1 MKKYLVIGNPIE
13 HSLSPKLHNYWFE
26 KNNIDA
32 NYERRKIDKSEI
44 QKIINETRDFIQ
56 DQAEKGVDLVEL
68 AQVMLSM
75 SREAMVD
82 AYGEYVA
89 DTYINTQISR
99 LKTAHNSLT
108 LH

>member
-1 MKKYLVIGNPIE
+1 MEKV
-13 HSLSPKLHNYWFE
+13 PKPYY
-26 KNNIDA
+26 IMDM
-32 NYERRKIDKSEI
+32 IDKKTEARV
-44 QKIINETRDFIQ
+44 QKIIDDTRHFIQ

-75 SREAMVD
+75 SRETMVD

-89 DTYINTQISR
+89 DTYISNQISR
-99 LKTAHNSLT
+99 LKIPHNSLT

>member
-1 MKKYLVIGNPIE
+1 MEKV
-13 HSLSPKLHNYWFE
+13 PKPYY
-26 KNNIDA
+26 IMTM
-32 NYERRKIDKSEI
+32 IDKKTEARV

-82 AYGEYVA
+82 AYGEYIA

-99 LKTAHNSLT
+99 LKTPNNSLT

>member
-1 MKKYLVIGNPIE
+1 M
-13 HSLSPKLHNYWFE
+13 
-26 KNNIDA
+26 DM
-32 NYERRKIDKSEI
+32 IDKKTEARV
-44 QKIINETRDFIQ
+44 QKIINETRGFVQ
-56 DQAEKGVDLVEL
+56 DQAAKGVDLVEL

-89 DTYINTQISR
+89 DTYITTQISK
-99 LKTAHNSLT
+99 LQTPKNSLT

>member
-1 MKKYLVIGNPIE
+1 M
-13 HSLSPKLHNYWFE
+13 
-26 KNNIDA
+26 DM
-32 NYERRKIDKSEI
+32 IDKKTEARV
-44 QKIINETRDFIQ
+44 QKIINETRDFVQ
-56 DQAEKGVDLVEL
+56 DQAAKGVDLVEL

-89 DTYINTQISR
+89 DTYITNQISK
-99 LKTAHNSLT
+99 LQTPKNSLT

>member
-1 MKKYLVIGNPIE
+1 M
-13 HSLSPKLHNYWFE
+13 PKPQY
-26 KNNIDA
+26 IMSM
-32 NYERRKIDKSEI
+32 IDKKTEARV
-44 QKIINETRDFIQ
+44 QKIIDETRVFIQ
-56 DQAEKGVDLVEL
+56 GQAEKGVDLVEL

-89 DTYINTQISR
+89 DTYITTQISR
-99 LKTAHNSLT
+99 LKTEENSLT